1 MAAPIKTQRPPRK
14 YTPEYM
20 RDGYI
25 SEANRQARRRM
36 SPHLKPIDELLM
48 LWAPEARSD
57 GAPRWPVETMLARII
72 NQTALGAAQSGSQK
86 ILDAPSA
93 IEFADWAVASLRDVQ
108 RAVILF
114 EYVLCPGLPAQ
125 AKQRRLGVN
134 EDEWRNRLKE
144 SRECIYTLCRTYGR
158 MLNVEIC

>member
-1 MAAPIKTQRPPRK
+1 MAATVKVLPPPRR
-14 YTPEYM
+14 YTPEVM

-25 SEANRQARRRM
+25 SDINRQARRRM

-48 LWAPEARSD
+48 RWAPEARSD

-72 NQTALGAAQSGSQK
+72 DQTALGASQSGSQRT
-86 ILDAPSA
+86 LNAASA
-93 IEFADWAVASLRDVQ
+93 VEFADWAVASLRDVQ
-108 RAVILF
+108 RIVIFF

-134 EDEWRNRLKE
+134 EDVWRNQLKE

-158 MLNVEIC
+158 MLNIEIC